1 VEADTLNATIVER
14 RDLNERLTT
23 LRVRHDA
30 EPVPDFLPGQFL
42 QLGLPIDEL
51 AGGGRAPRVQKR
63 PYSIASSPTDKEAFE
78 VILALVDQGRLTP
91 ELWKIGT
98 GGRCFLDPHPLGKFT
113 LENVPREKDLVLVAT
128 GTGIAP
134 YVSMLRTY
142 GIGSPRRD
150 PGRWRR
156 CVVIHGSRRASD
168 LGYHDELVAHARA
181 DPSVC
186 YVPIVSREPEASGWS
201 GLRGRVQA
209 VLEGERCHELTG
221 TPLDPEHAHVFLC
234 GNPDM
239 IRAVREQLAPRGFVV
254 GSVRRPGNVHFER
267 YW

>member
-1 VEADTLNATIVER
+1 VDAAALNATIVER
-14 RDLNERLTT
+14 RDLNERLSI
-23 LRVRHDA
+23 LRVRHDVH
-30 EPVPDFLPGQFL
+30 PVPDFTPGQFL
-42 QLGLPIDEL
+42 QLGLPIEQ
-51 AGGGRAPRVQKR
+51 APSGGRASRVQKR
-63 PYSIASSPTDKEAFE
+63 PYSIASSPADKDAFE

-91 ELWKIGT
+91 ELWKIDT
-98 GGRCFLDPHPLGKFT
+98 GGRCFLDPQPLGRFT
-113 LENVPREKDLVLVAT
+113 LADAPREKDLVLVAT

-142 GIGSPRRD
+142 AAGSPFAD

-156 CVVIHGSRRASD
+156 CVVIHGARRASD
-168 LGYHDELVAHARA
+168 LGYHAELAVRARDDA
-181 DPSVC
+181 SVC
-186 YVPIVSREPEASGWS
+186 YVPIVSREPEESGWS

-221 TPLDPEHAHVFLC
+221 TPLDPAETHVFLC

-239 IRAVREQLAPRGFVV
+239 IRAVRDQLAPRGFVV
-254 GSVRRPGNVHFER
+254 GSARRPGNVHFER